1 MLKIGVV
8 CSVNGRSGVGGIIV
22 TFGTSTVS
30 SLRVNAASSLE
41 GEGEGEVVGPIDLS
55 KGPID
60 APPNRRSS
68 WSEKSGFSKM
78 LVIIIFVLFFFDSV
92 SLESM

>member
-1 MLKIGVV
+1 MLVLVALVDSVVVVGCWMLKIGVV

-68 WSEKSGFSKM
+68 
-78 LVIIIFVLFFFDSV
+78 
-92 SLESM
+92 